1 MSKIKFFA
9 LGGLGEDGKNM
20 YCLDI
25 DSELYILDAGLKYPS
40 MELYGVDAILPDFS
54 YLKEH
59 QKRIKGLFLS
69 HGHED
74 HIGAVPKLLK
84 EMNIDVYGTYFTLAL
99 LEDSM
104 KDQHMDPNEFKL
116 HRIDKDTVLKF
127 KDVEVSFYQTTH
139 SIPESVGIAV
149 NTKDGVIV
157 YSPDYTF
164 DQNVDPAYKTSFE
177 RLAAI
182 AGKNVLALLSES
194 LGSEHTGYSH
204 TSKNLDYLL
213 NQTFSKAKNR
223 VIVTA
228 FSTDIYRIQRVVN
241 VALQHNRKIA
251 LIGRKAQRM
260 VDIAINLGV
269 LKIPEEKLLTLKFID
284 DKNKN
289 QLDDAV
295 VLVTGDRHEPFHM
308 LQRMVRKV
316 DRLIHL
322 FETDTVLLMTPP
334 VPGTE
339 RIASRT
345 LDVLYRNNISLVKVD
360 KNMLPPSHAS
370 SEDVKLL
377 TNILSPKYFVPVIG
391 EYRHFYQ
398 MKKIAGSLGYSK
410 DEVVA
415 LDNGQ
420 VLEFVDG
427 KMQDVAYSI
436 NSGDVLVDGI
446 LEGDL
451 SDVVLKDREI
461 LSQDGVLLIIGNIDA
476 RKKKMVVK
484 PEIVSRGFVYM
495 KENEDLIQKVSDIYE
510 NVAKE
515 IFKQKYVDWRLFK
528 EKLRDE
534 VSKYL
539 YQATN
544 RRPIVIP
551 VLIDTQK

>member
-20 YCLDI
+20 YCI
-25 DSELYILDAGLKYPS
+25 DVNNELYVLDAGLKYPTL
-40 MELYGVDAILPDFS
+40 ELFGVDAILPDFS
-54 YLKEH
+54 YLVEN
-59 QKRIKGLFLS
+59 QKRIKGIFLS

-84 EMNIDVYGTYFTLAL
+84 EMKVDVYGTHFTLAL

-104 KDQHMDPNEFKL
+104 KDQHMNPNEYQLKT
-116 HRIDKDTVLKF
+116 IDKDTVLRF
-127 KDVEVSFYQTTH
+127 KHAEVSFYQTTH
-139 SIPESVGIAV
+139 SIPESVGIAID
-149 NTKDGVIV
+149 TKDGVIV

-164 DQNVDPAYKTSFE
+164 DQNVDPAYKTSFN
-177 RLAAI
+177 RLANI

-194 LGSEHTGYSH
+194 LGSEHQGYSH
-204 TSKNLDYLL
+204 TSRNLDHLL
-213 NQTFSKAKNR
+213 NQTFTKAKKR
-223 VIVTA
+223 IIVSA

-241 VALQHNRKIA
+241 VALKYDRDIA

-269 LKIPEEKLLTLKFID
+269 LKIPDEKLLKLKFID
-284 DKNKN
+284 EKNKN
-289 QLDDAV
+289 TLDNAV

-316 DRLIHL
+316 DRLVHL
-322 FETDTVLLMTPP
+322 FQSDTVLLMTPP

-339 RIASRT
+339 KIAART

-360 KNMLPPSHAS
+360 KSMLPPAHAS
-370 SEDVKLL
+370 SEDIKLL
-377 TNILSPKYFVPVIG
+377 MNILNPKYLIPVIG

-398 MKKIAGSLGYSK
+398 MKKIAGSLGYDE
-410 DEVVA
+410 DEVKA

-420 VLEFVDG
+420 VLEFIDG
-427 KMQDVAYSI
+427 KINDPSYSI
-436 NSGDVLVDGI
+436 TSGDILVDGI

-461 LSQDGVLLIIGNIDA
+461 LSQDGVMLIIGNIDA
-476 RKKKMVVK
+476 RRKKMVVE

-495 KENEDLIQKVSDIYE
+495 KENEELIQKVADIYKK
-510 NVAKE
+510 VAND
-515 IFKQKYVDWRLFK
+515 IFKLKYVDWRLFK
-528 EKLRDE
+528 EKLREE
-534 VSKYL
+534 VSRYL
-539 YQATN
+539 YQTTN